1 MWHSHLRGIHPQEKH
16 RETIQNPQQGIPE
29 TVHADCTKGASQKH
43 NDAHE
48 RRHSRLMGCDVPL
61 TAYRSQEFNP
71 ATGRYLMTF
80 NSKNSLSGTPIKV
93 PCGRCTGCKLE
104 KSRQWAVR
112 CNHEAQMHPANCFV
126 TLTYDRANLPV
137 DYSVH
142 PREMQLFMKKLRKH
156 TFPTKI
162 RFYLGAEYGDENLRP
177 HYHVLIFNYDF
188 NDKIFY
194 EKTTR
199 GDTLYTSATLSK
211 LWGKGL
217 ATVGALTFHSA
228 GYTARYSTK
237 KITGPKASDF
247 YLRTHPDHGFIC
259 RVRPEFSLMSRGDN
273 SGDPVW
279 GGGIG
284 RGWLEKFKSDVYPSD
299 EVISNGRKARPP
311 RFYDKQLPEEELR
324 KYTIKRQIEGKKH
337 AQPET
342 FNHYLGRTETRAG
355 KMRQVKRNL

>member
-1 MWHSHLRGIHPQEKH
+1 
-16 RETIQNPQQGIPE
+16 
-29 TVHADCTKGASQKH
+29 
-43 NDAHE
+43 
-48 RRHSRLMGCDVPL
+48 MGCDIPL
-61 TAYRSQEFNP
+61 TAFRSQEFNP
-71 ATGRYLMTF
+71 ATGRYLLTF

-112 CNHEAQMHPANCFV
+112 CNHEAQLHPANCFL

-142 PREMQLFMKKLRKH
+142 PREMQLFMKKLRKF
-156 TFPTKI
+156 TAPTKI

-188 NDKIFY
+188 DDKIFY
-194 EKTTR
+194 ETTPR
-199 GDTLYTSATLSK
+199 GDTLYTSANLSK

-247 YLRTHPDHGFIC
+247 YLRKHPDHGFIC
-259 RVRPEFSLMSRGDN
+259 RVRPEFSLMSRR
-273 SGDPVW
+273 P
-279 GGGIG
+279 GIG
-284 RGWLEKFKSDVYPSD
+284 AAWLAKYKPDVYPSD

-311 RFYDKQLPEEELR
+311 RFYDQQLTEEELR
-324 KYTIKRQIEGKKH
+324 PIALQRQIEGKKH
-337 AQPET
+337 KQPDT
-342 FNHYLGRTETRAG
+342 YNAYLGRTETRAG
-355 KMRQVKRNL
+355 KMSSIKRKL